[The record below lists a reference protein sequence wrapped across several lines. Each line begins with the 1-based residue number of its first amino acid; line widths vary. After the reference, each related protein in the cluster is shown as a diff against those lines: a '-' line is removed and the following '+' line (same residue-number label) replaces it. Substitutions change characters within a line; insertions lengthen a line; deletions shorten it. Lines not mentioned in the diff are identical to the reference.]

1 MAMTVPSGPTAS
13 ASRPANSP
21 APLYRS
27 RAVSPGCGLSARE
40 RGCRQRAGRSRMD
53 LPEAA
58 QAHAPVPARGAL
70 GEVAAAAHRNMR
82 PGFADE
88 LTVSAGTAG
97 SWRAETGPETSSPR
111 SPVAGA
117 TLTSTDLADG
127 HRWPVTL
134 AAVTRSCAIRHRSTG
149 TISCER
155 CAAQARSAGPVDRE
169 RHHGP
174 PAEASVTV
182 SLLALTF
189 AGAVH
194 LDDLDLPVD
203 AADAAELLA
212 DDLSL
217 ERPLGGQAGVL
228 PVAAAAAA
236 GPRVAA
242 RRGHPV
248 C

>member
-1 MAMTVPSGPTAS
+1 M
-13 ASRPANSP
+13 
-21 APLYRS
+21 
-27 RAVSPGCGLSARE
+27 RAV
-40 RGCRQRAGRSRMD
+40 
-53 LPEAA
+53 
-58 QAHAPVPARGAL
+58 
-70 GEVAAAAHRNMR
+70 
-82 PGFADE
+82 
-88 LTVSAGTAG
+88 
-97 SWRAETGPETSSPR
+97 
-111 SPVAGA
+111 
-117 TLTSTDLADG
+117 
-127 HRWPVTL
+127 
-134 AAVTRSCAIRHRSTG
+134 
-149 TISCER
+149 
-155 CAAQARSAGPVDRE
+155 AAQARSAGPVDRE
-169 RHHGP
+169 RHHRP
-174 PAEASVTV
+174 PAEARIAV

-236 GPRVAA
+236 RPRVAA